1 MDTVE
6 NAAPDAGSPGPLL
19 AAERERQGL
28 SRTDIAQR
36 LHMSVSQVEALEIG
50 DYERLPRG
58 TFLRG
63 FTRNYA
69 RVLGL
74 DADAMVALLAGDA
87 PREQAPGI
95 VVPSQNIRF
104 DPLGARLS
112 NPYVKAAG
120 IAATAIVLGFAAL
133 YWWFIIRPQ
142 PPAAAVRK
150 PAASVPVELPPPV
163 LATPADAKVAT
174 PAAADAATGAASPAT
189 SASPDAAA
197 PASTPVPA
205 MGTLPASPAPA
216 SMPGASTPP
225 PSKPAAVPP
234 VSASPEPAPVRQAAR
249 AAAEAV
255 APAKPP
261 VEAVVPE
268 AGQGVVRLA
277 FKGAAWVEIK
287 DGKGRVISSR
297 NHAAGSQA
305 EVAGRPPLS
314 VVIGNAPEVRLSYND
329 KPVDLEPHTRVAV
342 ARLSLP

>member
-6 NAAPDAGSPGPLL
+6 QVAPEPGSPGPIL

-28 SRTDIAQR
+28 SRADVAQR

-50 DYERLPRG
+50 DYARLPRG

-74 DADAMVALLAGDA
+74 DPDAMVSLLAGDA

-104 DPLGARLS
+104 DPLGARFS

-120 IAATAIVLGFAAL
+120 IAAAAIVLGFAAL

-142 PPAAAVRK
+142 PPAATVRK
-150 PAASVPVELPPPV
+150 PAASVSVELPPPV
-163 LATPADAKVAT
+163 SAAPAVADPPASAGSEPVAT
-174 PAAADAATGAASPAT
+174 APGAAPAGAADAG
-189 SASPDAAA
+189 A

-205 MGTLPASPAPA
+205 MGTIPPSPASSAAPA
-216 SMPGASTPP
+216 RTA
-225 PSKPAAVPP
+225 PATAGQPL
-234 VSASPEPAPVRQAAR
+234 SAAPEPAPVRQAAK
-249 AAAEAV
+249 AAAEPPPKPAPE
-255 APAKPP
+255 APAP
-261 VEAVVPE
+261 ASAPE

-297 NHAAGSQA
+297 NHPAGSQA
-305 EVAGRPPLS
+305 EVAGRPPLA
-314 VVIGNAPEVRLSYND
+314 VVIGNAPEVRLTYND
-329 KPVDLEPHTRVAV
+329 RAIDLEPHTRVAV
-342 ARLSLP
+342 ARLSLPQ